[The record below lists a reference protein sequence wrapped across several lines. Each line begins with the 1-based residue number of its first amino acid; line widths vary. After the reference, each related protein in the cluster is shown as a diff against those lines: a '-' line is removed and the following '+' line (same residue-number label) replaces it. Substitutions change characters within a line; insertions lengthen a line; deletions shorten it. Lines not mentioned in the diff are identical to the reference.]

1 MRFPVLKTSALAQ
14 YPATRAA
21 RYDTEVIE
29 FIDGSEQR
37 YRKRK
42 KPAKR
47 WIIRLDLLDETE
59 MGELVQFFNTAQ
71 GRAGHFEFEDP
82 WTGAVHKDC
91 SLEID
96 ELLTELAGE
105 TRVATVLV
113 LRDNTA
119 G

>member
-42 KPAKR
+42 KPANR

-59 MGELVQFFNTAQ
+59 MGELVQFFSTAQ
-71 GRAGHFEFEDP
+71 GRAGRFEFEDP

-119 G
+119 D